1 MSNIDS
7 IETRLGYQFKNRS
20 LLDQAL
26 TTKAY
31 SNEHKC
37 KDQSEFQTIGD
48 AVLKLVLTEKMMLN
62 GNSTRGAITIQRI
75 EAEKKEGLA
84 SVAKKLDIMHHIKLG
99 NGQMIQNHVES
110 DHLLAETLEAIAG
123 AIYLDRGFDNT
134 KNQIA
139 MWFDGQVSTTTIR

>member
-7 IETRLGYQFKNRS
+7 IETALGYQFKNRS

-31 SNEHKC
+31 SNEHRC

-48 AVLKLVLTEKMMLN
+48 AVLKLVLTEKMMMN
-62 GNSTRGAITIQRI
+62 GNSTRGAITIQRS

-84 SVAKKLDIMHHIKLG
+84 LVAKKLGIMRHIKLG

-110 DHLLAETLEAIAG
+110 DHLLAETLEAIAA
-123 AIYLDRGFDNT
+123 AIYLDTGFDKT
-134 KNQIA
+134 KNKMS
-139 MWFDGQVSTTTIR
+139 MWFDE